1 MATQVAIQQ
10 CKNVQTILKPDK
22 YLVLLIYTIVHI
34 YNLQV
39 QFLIENN
46 LYGAEKIKLR
56 QGPYPTSNLW
66 HSQMAPNTLAQS
78 FRKV

>member
-1 MATQVAIQQ
+1 M
-10 CKNVQTILKPDK
+10 
-22 YLVLLIYTIVHI
+22 YTIIHI

-78 FRKV
+78 FLKRVKGFLELITSSSEYMNKSTNIKT

>member
-1 MATQVAIQQ
+1 M
-10 CKNVQTILKPDK
+10 
-22 YLVLLIYTIVHI
+22 YTIIHI

-78 FRKV
+78 FQKRVKGLLELITSSSEYINKSTNIET

>member
-1 MATQVAIQQ
+1 M
-10 CKNVQTILKPDK
+10 
-22 YLVLLIYTIVHI
+22 YTIIHI

-78 FRKV
+78 FQKVQKLSWS

>member
-1 MATQVAIQQ
+1 M
-10 CKNVQTILKPDK
+10 
-22 YLVLLIYTIVHI
+22 YTIIHI

-78 FRKV
+78 FLKRVKGLLELITSSSEYINKSTNIQT

>member
-1 MATQVAIQQ
+1 M
-10 CKNVQTILKPDK
+10 
-22 YLVLLIYTIVHI
+22 YTIIHI

-78 FRKV
+78 FQKV